1 MVGAC
6 GRRPVPHN
14 PAVRSIEGWVF
25 EDNVVRFLEHV
36 SRYIGYDYGELDEV
50 ALIGA
55 LEPTDDES
63 PDGWF
68 DYPLAGT
75 PPVTVSLAQAVGGSV
90 VSVRMRGEI
99 DPILA
104 ARFETLLDLL

>member
-1 MVGAC
+1 M
-6 GRRPVPHN
+6 
-14 PAVRSIEGWVF
+14 VRSIEGWVS
-25 EDNVVRFLEHV
+25 EDNVARFLANV
-36 SRYIGYDYGELDEV
+36 SRYIGYDYGELDEI
-50 ALIGA
+50 ALVGA

-75 PPVTVSLAQAVGGSV
+75 PPLTVSLAQAVGGSV
-90 VSVRMRGEI
+90 VSVRIRGEV
-99 DPILA
+99 DPIMT